1 MMKRHEKSWYITL
14 NWNALWEDVHSSTG
28 YLIKRHIF
36 KQDFY
41 NKAQAI
47 E

>member
-1 MMKRHEKSWYITL
+1 MMKCHEKSWYITL
-14 NWNALWEDVHSSTG
+14 NCNALWEDVRSSSG

-41 NKAQAI
+41 TKAQAI